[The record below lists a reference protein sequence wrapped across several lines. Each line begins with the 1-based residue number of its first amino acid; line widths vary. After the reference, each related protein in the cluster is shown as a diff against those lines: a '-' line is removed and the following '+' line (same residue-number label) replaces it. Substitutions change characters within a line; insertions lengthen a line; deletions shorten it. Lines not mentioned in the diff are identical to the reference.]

1 MASNLSA
8 LGTLASALVL
18 AACAATG
25 GNVKPALSAADSR
38 NQPCVPQTGSRIAE
52 ENADSAVV
60 ARCYTSTDISRT
72 GNPNS
77 AQAVQMLDP
86 AVRVGH

>member
-25 GNVKPALSAADSR
+25 GNVKPAQSKADSR

-52 ENADSAVV
+52 ENADSVV